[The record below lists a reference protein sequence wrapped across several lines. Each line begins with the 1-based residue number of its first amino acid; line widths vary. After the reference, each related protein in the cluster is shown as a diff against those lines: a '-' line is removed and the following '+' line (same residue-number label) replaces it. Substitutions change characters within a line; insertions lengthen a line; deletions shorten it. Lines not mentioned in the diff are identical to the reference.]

1 MKPEDKEIAS
11 ALDLN
16 TFLSRTSIAYV
27 VRCLG
32 SVRVIEDTI
41 AVGDVVTVG
50 GHTGVVEDLSI
61 RTIKLRDVGGTVH
74 TVPFGDVTTVEN
86 LTKDYSF
93 ALLDIGVAY
102 REDTD
107 VVSKILEEVS
117 ADLQADEVWGR
128 RIIEPIQVMGV
139 HELADSAV
147 IIRSR
152 IKTQPIMQWGV
163 KREFFRRMKK
173 RFDAEGIE
181 MPFPHRTLYFG
192 ENKDGSAP
200 PAQVLVQNEPTNE

>member
-1 MKPEDKEIAS
+1 
-11 ALDLN
+11 
-16 TFLSRTSIAYV
+16 
-27 VRCLG
+27 
-32 SVRVIEDTI
+32 
-41 AVGDVVTVG
+41 
-50 GHTGVVEDLSI
+50 
-61 RTIKLRDVGGTVH
+61 
-74 TVPFGDVTTVEN
+74 
-86 LTKDYSF
+86 
-93 ALLDIGVAY
+93 
-102 REDTD
+102 
-107 VVSKILEEVS
+107 
-117 ADLQADEVWGR
+117 
-128 RIIEPIQVMGV
+128 MGV

-200 PAQVLVQNEPTNE
+200 PAQVLIQNVSTNE